1 MSTIGNISTD
11 LLKSLLGDTS
21 TNAGTSTASN
31 TTDSTKTTKT
41 KTVTSPNDVSS
52 LSDLDSYVSTL
63 KAGQS
68 TLADYMGNDNDSTE
82 GEGLYSVL
90 TYNMN
95 GQVQNIMQQ
104 ISDQKAA
111 KAESKSTDSTNNSQT
126 SVTKTSTK

>member
-21 TNAGTSTASN
+21 TNAGTSSASN
-31 TTDSTKTTKT
+31 TADSTKTTKT
-41 KTVTSPNDVSS
+41 KTITSPNDVSS
-52 LSDLDSYVSTL
+52 VSDLDSYVSTL

-68 TLADYMGNDNDSTE
+68 TLADYMGNDKDTTE
-82 GEGLYSVL
+82 GDGLYSVL

-111 KAESKSTDSTNNSQT
+111 KAKSTSSDSTNNSQT

>member
-21 TNAGTSTASN
+21 TNAGTSSASN
-31 TTDSTKTTKT
+31 TADSTKTTKT
-41 KTVTSPNDVSS
+41 KTITSPSEVSS

-68 TLADYMGNDNDSTE
+68 TLADYMGNDKDSND
-82 GEGLYSVL
+82 GDGLYSVL
-90 TYNMN
+90 TYNMT
-95 GQVQNIMQQ
+95 GQVQNIMQK
-104 ISDQKAA
+104 ISDEKAA
-111 KAESKSTDSTNNSQT
+111 KAESKSSDSTNNSQT

>member
-11 LLKSLLGDTS
+11 LLKSLFGDTAANS
-21 TNAGTSTASN
+21 GSSTASN

-41 KTVTSPNDVSS
+41 KTITSPSEVSS

-68 TLADYMGNDNDSTE
+68 TLADYMGNDKDSTE
-82 GEGLYSVL
+82 GDGLYSVL

-104 ISDQKAA
+104 ISDEKAA
-111 KAESKSTDSTNNSQT
+111 KAESASSDSTNKAQS

>member
-11 LLKSLLGDTS
+11 LLKSLFGDTA
-21 TNAGTSTASN
+21 TNSGSSTASN

-41 KTVTSPNDVSS
+41 KAITSPSEVSS

-82 GEGLYSVL
+82 GDGLYSVL

-104 ISDQKAA
+104 ISDEKAA
-111 KAESKSTDSTNNSQT
+111 KTASASSDSTNKAQS

>member
-21 TNAGTSTASN
+21 TNAGTSSASN
-31 TTDSTKTTKT
+31 TADSTKTTKT
-41 KTVTSPNDVSS
+41 KTITSPSEVSS

-68 TLADYMGNDNDSTE
+68 TLADYMGNDKDSND
-82 GEGLYSVL
+82 GDGLYSVL
-90 TYNMN
+90 TYNMT
-95 GQVQNIMQQ
+95 GQVQNIMQK
-104 ISDQKAA
+104 ISDEKAA
-111 KAESKSTDSTNNSQT
+111 KAEATSSDSTNNSQT

>member
-11 LLKSLLGDTS
+11 LLKSLFGDTS
-21 TNAGTSTASN
+21 TNAGTSSASN
-31 TTDSTKTTKT
+31 TADSTKTTKT
-41 KTVTSPNDVSS
+41 KTITSPSEVSS

-68 TLADYMGNDNDSTE
+68 TLADYMGNDNDST
-82 GEGLYSVL
+82 GGDGLYSVL
-90 TYNMN
+90 TYNMT

-104 ISDQKAA
+104 ISDEKAA
-111 KAESKSTDSTNNSQT
+111 KAESKSSDSTNNSQT